1 MNKKRGQS
9 LVEVL
14 VAVSIITLV
23 FAGTATLI
31 VQVVNLELSAR
42 SRTEAV
48 ALGQKYL
55 SESLINIQ
63 ESCATNFTEIPDPFY
78 DPDDVAGKYKI
89 TQTCI
94 ALEDDLTEDT
104 GADCT
109 ENNFMRVNIDVT
121 WQDKGIPVDETY
133 TASQVVRTQND

>member
-1 MNKKRGQS
+1 MSRKRGQS

-14 VAVSIITLV
+14 VAVGIITLV

-55 SESLINIQ
+55 SESVMNIQ
-63 ESCATNFTEIPDPFY
+63 ENCATNLNMDPIPP
-78 DPDDVAGKYKI
+78 VGKYTI
-89 TQTCI
+89 TKSCT
-94 ALEDDLTEDT
+94 ALSDNLAEDVSATN
-104 GADCT
+104 CT
-109 ENNFMRVNIDVT
+109 DNNFMRMNIDVT
-121 WQDKGIPVDETY
+121 WQDKGVPVTETY